1 MLSRL
6 VCARKKREKEQ
17 EQQQNMG
24 IGHAMGVPTAHYYI
38 CSAWDG
44 GGERARLYEAFSS
57 PTSVRSLSAFDSS
70 NRSL

>member
-44 GGERARLYEAFSS
+44 GGGEGAF
-57 PTSVRSLSAFDSS
+57 VRSFFFSDLRAFAECF
-70 NRSL
+70 RLQ